1 MDDDGYGIRPGQTE
15 IDRLLEDS
23 RTLSPAGIE
32 RVATG
37 WDRRGDFKRFAEA
50 ERAALHTIE
59 AENRGLEWDELRNLI
74 LGLTER
80 GQPLVAWQAE
90 HGDTGHKAEQAL
102 MAAALALVAGERLD
116 AHHRVILVLP
126 MSEALPWLLAATTE
140 PA

>member
-1 MDDDGYGIRPGQTE
+1 MDDDGYGIRPGQTA
-15 IDRLLEDS
+15 IDRLLEDC

-37 WDRRGDFKRFAEA
+37 WERRHDPKLFGEA
-50 ERAALHTIE
+50 ERAALHVVE
-59 AENRGLEWDELRNLI
+59 AENRGPEWDELRNFI

-90 HGDTGHKAEQAL
+90 HGETGHKAEQAL
-102 MAAALALVAGERLD
+102 LAAALALVAGQRLD
-116 AHHRVILVLP
+116 AHHRAILVRP
-126 MSEALPWLLAATTE
+126 MAEALPWLVPATTA

>member
-1 MDDDGYGIRPGQTE
+1 MDDDGYGIRPGQTA
-15 IDRLLEDS
+15 IDRLLEDC
-23 RTLSPAGIE
+23 RTLSPSGIE
-32 RVATG
+32 RVANG
-37 WDRRGDFKRFAEA
+37 WARRGDPKVFTEA

-59 AENRGLEWDELRNLI
+59 AENRGLEWDALRNNM

-90 HGDTGHKAEQAL
+90 HGDTGHKAEEAL

-116 AHHRVILVLP
+116 AHHRTILVRP
-126 MSEALPWLLAATTE
+126 MSEALPWLVPATTE

>member
-1 MDDDGYGIRPGQTE
+1 MDDDGYGIRPGQTA
-15 IDRLLEDS
+15 IDRLLEDC

-37 WDRRGDFKRFAEA
+37 WDRRHDPKLFGEA
-50 ERAALHTIE
+50 ERAALHVIE
-59 AENRGLEWDELRNLI
+59 AENRGPQWDELRNFI

-90 HGDTGHKAEQAL
+90 HGETGHKAEQAL
-102 MAAALALVAGERLD
+102 LAAALALIAGPRLD
-116 AHHRVILVLP
+116 AHHRATLVRP
-126 MSEALPWLLAATTE
+126 MAEALPWLVPATTA